1 MGALNV
7 NGSTKVADFKQFARS
22 CLATCPYTDAAVNTL
37 QWRHNERDGVSNHQP
52 HVCLLS
58 YLYSRRAKKI
68 SKLRVTGL
76 CEGNTG
82 EFPHKRSLTRK
93 MFPFDD
99 VIIFHSI
106 QIQDCIVGLIVGNNN
121 YDTARTKGILN
132 WYSQLQRADVANNKM
147 DWSKYV

>member
-76 CEGNTG
+76 CEGNSPVTG
-82 EFPHKRSLTRK
+82 EFPAQK
-93 MFPFDD
+93 
-99 VIIFHSI
+99 VINAENVSIWWRHHISQHTDSGLHSWTDSWK
-106 QIQDCIVGLIVGNNN
+106 QQLWYGT
-121 YDTARTKGILN
+121 YKG
-132 WYSQLQRADVANNKM
+132 YSQLVLTITK
-147 DWSKYV
+147 SKRREQQNGLI